1 MVSSLLILYFL
12 QEIHNGMLTVGT
24 CRISLHNSLQ
34 IFSSISLFPGLLKEE
49 RKSPEEIEW
58 FLEDLFLGSQWSI
71 ILGYRRLSV
80 KFHSFSMSITLR
92 MRFPTIGFNLLE
104 EVYSDVLFLYN
115 PMSIHSEGKSYEHC
129 PGDVTFFPMGFLS
142 LQYSNHKSQVL
153 ENVSE
158 GERKLMSNQRNSGRI

>member
-58 FLEDLFLGSQWSI
+58 FLEDLFLEAFVHSLYQSI
-71 ILGYRRLSV
+71 PKVYAHVSFFSFPLLLEVFLGYAYKIS
-80 KFHSFSMSITLR
+80 SI
-92 MRFPTIGFNLLE
+92 
-104 EVYSDVLFLYN
+104 
-115 PMSIHSEGKSYEHC
+115 
-129 PGDVTFFPMGFLS
+129 GDCL
-142 LQYSNHKSQVL
+142 
-153 ENVSE
+153 
-158 GERKLMSNQRNSGRI
+158 